1 LFQKSLPL
9 NNKPANAVVVRRVSG
24 FKIIRDRKDSGN
36 RMDVWKLGEVVAGS
50 GWVRPGGGVAR
61 VQVVGV

>member
-9 NNKPANAVVVRRVSG
+9 NNKPANAVVVRRGSG
-24 FKIIRDRKDSGN
+24 FKIIKDRKDSGN